1 MSIFDTLS
9 DALGE
14 AMRKRG
20 ATETSAPGTQPSSG
34 SGFTGLLAN
43 TGFGDL
49 SGLVQKLR
57 GGGLEAQVASWLGAG
72 ANLPVTAEEL
82 RSALGN
88 EQVQKITQQLGLPA
102 DRILQLLSQHLPEAV
117 DKASPNG
124 AIEEPEQT
132 AH

>member
-1 MSIFDTLS
+1 MSIFDAIS

-20 ATETSAPGTQPSSG
+20 AVETSAPGTQPALG
-34 SGFTGLLAN
+34 SGFAGILAN
-43 TGFGDL
+43 AGFGDL

-57 GGGLEAQVASWLGAG
+57 GSGLDAQVASWLGAG

-88 EQVQKITQQLGLPA
+88 EEVQKITQQLGLPA